1 MVKGPS
7 LVIWWS
13 QFKPSTL
20 PLSGFVT
27 VLLSW
32 TPWLHFVY
40 SQLVYLLPFG
50 AFQHSIYS
58 QFSICLYLPWKPPK
72 GSGQLIIHTP
82 PQITTLQLPLP
93 VTKAEL
99 LTWPHNPLTPM
110 SDWHLISPH
119 SITLESN
126 VKVMRIQE
134 MITNLKS
141 SRMLNIFS
149 LSAPQEMYRKQY
161 GEYPYWC

>member
-1 MVKGPS
+1 MISSIVTSDYGGSVAHS
-7 LVIWWS
+7 LDLLRFFWVELLGCTLYIANWS
-13 QFKPSTL
+13 TFC
-20 PLSGFVT
+20 
-27 VLLSW
+27 LLGLFN
-32 TPWLHFVY
+32 TPFTHN
-40 SQLVYLLPFG
+40 
-50 AFQHSIYS
+50 
-58 QFSICLYLPWKPPK
+58 FSICLYLPWKPPK

-119 SITLESN
+119 SITLEWN
-126 VKVMRIQE
+126 AKVMRIQE